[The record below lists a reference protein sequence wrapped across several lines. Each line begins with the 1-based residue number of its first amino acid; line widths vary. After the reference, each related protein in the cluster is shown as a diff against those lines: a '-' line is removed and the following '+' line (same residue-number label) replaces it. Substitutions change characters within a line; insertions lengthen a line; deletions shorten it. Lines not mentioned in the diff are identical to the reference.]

1 MHEAI
6 LGWLA
11 TGMSDGWKNIKQNAL
26 IASMLSV
33 DYKTYTVQVHNLSA
47 QHKTA
52 NNHLKLV
59 LNDIDSAEK
68 EHNVRIIAWV
78 SDAGGD
84 SQAMRV
90 QLHRLRPHILVF
102 DCWAHQINLIVGD
115 IMGLTSRLVDTAD
128 AAIDIIKWMLN
139 HSYLLGLFRQ
149 EQARD
154 GRKPCSLTLP
164 SRSLRAVAARN
175 PEEFWASAGRSPE
188 TIEQANTVLKNIDDP
203 EFWHRLGELKLYLEP
218 LAIAA
223 NVSQAATTRLDHI
236 LVELG
241 RLYYT
246 FSHLG
251 FNPKVRECVLE
262 SLERRWGKADQDPF
276 ILAVFLNPFIRAR
289 LFSRQNTL
297 LNRSALYGV
306 VKRVFRRVFR
316 KENDLELYEAF
327 LDYYDFRSE
336 FHPDRW
342 DYEEQRAMHK
352 RAGKPLNMINVW
364 SGLLAY
370 ETPNSGRHQL
380 AHLAIHVLSIV
391 ANSAGCERLFSEMGH
406 IHTKRRN
413 QLGYQ
418 KVFDTAVVRMDL
430 KRKHADEG
438 QTRSRLKRQFGSPAL
453 DSVISRADNQPDE
466 LAESIADVDITEE
479 GLATSSVRSLA
490 MQLRQDV
497 LDDEDPLDDEFE
509 DSPTTNSAPPTDT
522 LPKKV
527 RLFFG
532 TQSPIS
538 LRDLF
543 DYSRSTGSE
552 AHGLDVFKSN
562 GLDNLEAE
570 LELYGLVTRDVQQTL
585 QIDDSAA

>member
-1 MHEAI
+1 
-6 LGWLA
+6 
-11 TGMSDGWKNIKQNAL
+11 MSDGWKNIKRNAL

-78 SDAGGD
+78 SDAGGN
-84 SQAMRV
+84 SRAMQVR
-90 QLHRLRPHILVF
+90 LHCLRPHILVF

-128 AAIDIIKWMLN
+128 AAIDIIN
-139 HSYLLGLFRQ
+139 LLSESQ
-149 EQARD
+149 
-154 GRKPCSLTLP
+154 SLC
-164 SRSLRAVAARN
+164 AIAARN

-203 EFWHRLGELKLYLEP
+203 EFWHRLGKLKLYLEP

-251 FNPKVRECVLE
+251 FNPK
-262 SLERRWGKADQDPF
+262 Q
-276 ILAVFLNPFIRAR
+276 
-289 LFSRQNTL
+289 
-297 LNRSALYGV
+297 
-306 VKRVFRRVFR
+306 
-316 KENDLELYEAF
+316 
-327 LDYYDFRSE
+327 
-336 FHPDRW
+336 
-342 DYEEQRAMHK
+342 
-352 RAGKPLNMINVW
+352 
-364 SGLLAY
+364 
-370 ETPNSGRHQL
+370 
-380 AHLAIHVLSIV
+380 
-391 ANSAGCERLFSEMGH
+391 LFSEMGH

-453 DSVISRADNQPDE
+453 DSVISRANNQPDK

-497 LDDEDPLDDEFE
+497 LNDKDPLDNEFK
-509 DSPTTNSAPPTDT
+509 DSCTTNSTPPTNT
-522 LPKKV
+522 LPKK
-527 RLFFG
+527 
-532 TQSPIS
+532 SPIS

-543 DYSRSTGSE
+543 DYSRSTGSK

-562 GLDNLEAE
+562 GLDNLKAE